1 MADSTTDEFK
11 HFPKLPAE
19 LREEIWRL
27 CLPYRVCE
35 LETPAPGLLFMKP
48 SPTFNGPWPCELLH
62 TSYMNKRLPLISKV
76 CHEARYVALKNG
88 AIARQKTDRW
98 PWGEGVW
105 GSTQDLRD
113 TWQDPQ
119 RDIVHRHWTRA
130 YEAYYDFDVSNK
142 PISHLVYTARQ
153 MRNGGSLMAESLFD
167 HCFSWPCND
176 DCELS
181 TRPLPPDR
189 IKALEALLEVPE
201 WRVIV
206 KVVVV
211 HCDLAGAA
219 RTGLF
224 GLLGDAPVQ
233 IVDASDELKVAGL
246 YNLASESE
254 CANPR
259 AVRQN
264 LYSERPWY
272 LSAWLKHHI
281 EVYYR
286 NEALVKSMRP
296 AIMFRLCTRM
306 CDERSGR
313 YCRRGQNVMSARGKA
328 VVK

>member
-35 LETPAPGLLFMKP
+35 LETPAPELLFMKP

-224 GLLGDAPVQ
+224 GLLETLLCKLSTPLTNSKWRDYTILRPNQSAQ
-233 IVDASDELKVAGL
+233 IHAR
-246 YNLASESE
+246 
-254 CANPR
+254 CAKT
-259 AVRQN
+259 
-264 LYSERPWY
+264 Y
-272 LSAWLKHHI
+272 I
-281 EVYYR
+281 R
-286 NEALVKSMRP
+286 NVNGIYQRGSNITSKSTTATKRW
-296 AIMFRLCTRM
+296 
-306 CDERSGR
+306 
-313 YCRRGQNVMSARGKA
+313 
-328 VVK
+328 